1 MKLSSLSHEIICN
14 GYPISMTEN
23 LHHAL
28 LQLRQMADVRYLWI
42 DAICTNQSNLRER
55 EQQVSIMGDIIAS
68 AEEVVV
74 WLGRPNAFFA
84 DFHWAVT
91 TFYERVLA
99 LLEERGQDYMMPKS
113 IHHEDYQ
120 QDVGTSDLISR
131 LCG

>member
-14 GYPISMTEN
+14 GHPLSVTEK

-28 LQLRQMADVRYLWI
+28 LRWRQKADVRYPWI
-42 DAICTNQSNLRER
+42 DALCINQSNFRER
-55 EQQVSIMGDIIAS
+55 EQQVPITGDLIAS
-68 AEEVVV
+68 AEEDIV

-84 DFHWAVT
+84 DFHRAVT

-99 LLEERGQDYMMPKS
+99 LLEERGQDYEMPKS
-113 IHHEDYQ
+113 IRHEDYQ

-131 LCG
+131 LC